1 MSFRPDISFYMPGHN
16 GRVGPGTPLWDM
28 PLSGKHTAD
37 SAFQNPCD
45 PFTVGEYFL
54 AAQNFL
60 TRDNGE
66 MLCRAVSSLA
76 DNAGRIQS
84 LAVSLEKHGAFY
96 HPLKITIT
104 TRLCPSIY
112 LVLNGAVKE
121 PGLGLIKTEHQSLAS
136 MAKKVVPSFIPRV
149 FGAGEITLHGRKTA
163 FFMGEWF
170 AGFCEFHVT
179 QTPGGNQMAL
189 WQDDGTH
196 MVIFWHHAARIY
208 EKIAYVLTAYYD
220 IHTGHEIYPWHH
232 AAGDFVAAAGAMQTG
247 DVRLITIRGTA
258 PVNDAAQDTT
268 ASGAHLLSCLVLY
281 FLNLTLRMRLD
292 RLDGTG
298 PMVFLP
304 NIVLDATIKGVLTAL
319 DHRANGFLGAGT
331 EEPPVPKDICP
342 VFVDFVNG
350 FSQAQLKNI
359 MANIVD
365 AWHPD
370 PAEPALVRENLCS
383 HCSRICQVLQVQYSD
398 FPGHGGKNRCN
409 PGFFI
414 DMCKQKFYICNGI
427 LLKVYLGIGWCLQDN
442 YLK

>member
-1 MSFRPDISFYMPGHN
+1 MSFRPDISFYMPGYS
-16 GRVGPGTPLWDM
+16 GRIGPGTPLWDM
-28 PLSGKHTAD
+28 PLSGKQTAD
-37 SAFQNPCD
+37 NSFQNRCD

-60 TRDNGE
+60 TRDSSE

-76 DNAGRIQS
+76 DKGARIQS
-84 LAVSLEKHGAFY
+84 LTISLEKHGAFY

-121 PGLGLIKTEHQSLAS
+121 PGLGLIKTEYQLLSS
-136 MAKKVVPSFIPRV
+136 MAMKVMPAFIPRV
-149 FGAGEITLHGRKTA
+149 FGAGEITSHGRKAA
-163 FFMGEWF
+163 FFLGEWF

-179 QTPGGNQMAL
+179 QTPGGNQVAL

-196 MVIFWHHAARIY
+196 MVIPWHHAARIY
-208 EKIAYVLTAYYD
+208 EKIAYVLTAYYE
-220 IHTGHEIYPWHH
+220 IHTGHAIDPWHH
-232 AAGDFVAAAGAMQTG
+232 AAGDFVVAAGVLQTG

-258 PVNDAAQDTT
+258 PVVETASDTS
-268 ASGAHLLSCLVLY
+268 ASGAHLLSRLLFY

-304 NIVLDATIKGVLTAL
+304 QIVLDATIKGVLTAL
-319 DHRANGFLGAGT
+319 NHRANGFLGAGI
-331 EEPPVPKDICP
+331 EEPLVPEDICP

-350 FSQAQLKNI
+350 FSQAQLKDITENL
-359 MANIVD
+359 MD

-370 PAEPALVRENLCS
+370 AAEAALVRENIYS
-383 HCSRICQVLQVQYSD
+383 HCSRIYRVL
-398 FPGHGGKNRCN
+398 KNA
-409 PGFFI
+409 
-414 DMCKQKFYICNGI
+414 
-427 LLKVYLGIGWCLQDN
+427 
-442 YLK
+442 